1 MSSLERLYLENH
13 LAYMADQYVELV
25 NAEFALEEYQ
35 QTLAELAVQRE
46 ALEARL
52 VELNSFRHR
61 VKPFLW
67 GLAVLGFIKIGAW
80 IIERCL

>member
-13 LAYMADQYVELV
+13 LAYMADQYVEMV

-35 QTLAELAVQRE
+35 ETLAELKTQSE
-46 ALEARL
+46 AMELRL

-61 VKPFLW
+61 VKPFVW
-67 GLAVLGFIKIGAW
+67 ALAVMGVIKIGAW